1 MRKAAFLRTALSDFR
16 HAGTL
21 LPSSQK
27 VSDEIGHTLNGH
39 RFIVEYGAGDG
50 AVTHQILRHM
60 PADGKLLAL
69 EINEEFADAL
79 AGVADARLSVK
90 RQDVIHFL
98 HNGAIEL
105 PRVEA
110 VVSGIPLSFLEPE
123 TRAAVMR
130 RTKEILVPG
139 GTFVIYQAS
148 PFFFPLMR
156 MYFPNAKMH
165 LSLRNLLPP
174 YFIAVARNDVLP
186 DEN

>member
-1 MRKAAFLRTALSDFR
+1 MRKAAFLKTALSDFR

-21 LPSSQK
+21 FPSSQA
-27 VSDEIGHTLNGH
+27 VSGEIGTALSGR

-50 AVTHQILRHM
+50 AVTRQILRHM
-60 PADGKLLAL
+60 PVDGKLLAL
-69 EINEEFADAL
+69 EINDDFSAAL
-79 AGVADARLSVK
+79 SALGDDRLEVK
-90 RQDVIHFL
+90 KQDVVRFL

-110 VVSGIPLSFLEPE
+110 VVSGIPLSFLDPQ
-123 TRAAVMR
+123 TRAAVIR
-130 RTKEILVPG
+130 RTREILAPG

-156 MYFPNAKMH
+156 LHFPNAKMY

-174 YFIAVARNDVLP
+174 YFIAIATN
-186 DEN
+186 E